1 VLVED
6 DAHSLVGLVSYRSV
20 VRLMAEGFDRS
31 TEEAPA
37 VKAIMVRDPV
47 SVTPDTPTLEAIDLM
62 RHHGVSCLPVV
73 SAGKLVGIVSESD
86 FMSIAYELLES
97 RLGGAHDAGA

>member
-1 VLVED
+1 
-6 DAHSLVGLVSYRSV
+6 
-20 VRLMAEGFDRS
+20 
-31 TEEAPA
+31 
-37 VKAIMVRDPV
+37 
-47 SVTPDTPTLEAIDLM
+47 
-62 RHHGVSCLPVV
+62 V